1 MRLNGFE
8 VSLVEAVSV
17 AQLLFEQ
24 GYAGDKVAVEVN
36 GQLVPKA
43 HFGEVMVDDQ
53 AAVAVVSFVG
63 GG

>member
-24 GYAGDKVAVEVN
+24 GRSE
-36 GQLVPKA
+36 
-43 HFGEVMVDDQ
+43 ERR
-53 AAVAVVSFVG
+53 VG
-63 GG
+63 KEC